1 MLSYVLFACAGALIY
16 CLFANGWD
24 STMLQLVSQI
34 CQCQS
39 ICTDS
44 AVLEV
49 NVGLDRKLSLL
60 LGGVIQVMF
69 VIGDSCL
76 GTVSGMDIDKYRFN
90 ISDFLL

>member
-1 MLSYVLFACAGALIY
+1 MLWYVLFAYVGSLMHH
-16 CLFANGWD
+16 LLANGWD
-24 STMLQLVSQI
+24 STMLQLVSQACRSQI
-34 CQCQS
+34 

-69 VIGDSCL
+69 VIGDYCL
-76 GTVSGMDIDKYRFN
+76 CTVSGMDIDKYRFD